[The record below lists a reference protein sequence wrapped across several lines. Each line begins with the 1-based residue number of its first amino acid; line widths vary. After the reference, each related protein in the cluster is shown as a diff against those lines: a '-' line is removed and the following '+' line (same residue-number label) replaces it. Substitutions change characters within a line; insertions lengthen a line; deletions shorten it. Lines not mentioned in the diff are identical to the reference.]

1 MDICE
6 GSIMTVNTQLI
17 QLNTLLGPQGLDK
30 MLKYEKGEVLLTNNG
45 ATILRLLSLE
55 YQRVKILGYLA
66 KIQDNKVGDGTTSV
80 VIYW

>member
-1 MDICE
+1 
-6 GSIMTVNTQLI
+6 
-17 QLNTLLGPQGLDK
+17 

>member
-1 MDICE
+1 M
-6 GSIMTVNTQLI
+6 
-17 QLNTLLGPQGLDK
+17 
-30 MLKYEKGEVLLTNNG
+30 LLTNNG